1 MEADQPKRFG
11 TIFTKNI
18 AISSNTK
25 LFRLDFKKGESFNF
39 LAGQFVMI
47 ARKTEEG
54 KEVKRAYSFCSPPY
68 EKGYTEYCVKI
79 VSGGAISE
87 WFDKLPLNTE
97 VEIIGPYGKFVVTD
111 FSKDILMIAAGTGIA
126 PFRGMIKQ
134 LLHDGFNK
142 KIHLLYGFHS
152 EHDYLFRKE
161 IEQLAAMHKN
171 LIVRPTASIPE
182 NPSAWKFDTGR
193 VISIVPKY
201 IKDTNFS
208 TFVCGPPP
216 MVKDTVNE
224 LKNIGF
230 NEKGIHLDVWG

>member
-1 MEADQPKRFG
+1 MRAGKKLKEFIFCSKQHLASSLSQERTGFFSERKNLNQNQKLKSQKRKRARSKLMEADQPKRFG

-111 FSKDILMIAAGTGIA
+111 FSKDIL
-126 PFRGMIKQ
+126 
-134 LLHDGFNK
+134 
-142 KIHLLYGFHS
+142 
-152 EHDYLFRKE
+152 
-161 IEQLAAMHKN
+161 
-171 LIVRPTASIPE
+171 
-182 NPSAWKFDTGR
+182 
-193 VISIVPKY
+193 
-201 IKDTNFS
+201 
-208 TFVCGPPP
+208 
-216 MVKDTVNE
+216 
-224 LKNIGF
+224 
-230 NEKGIHLDVWG
+230 